1 MRGRPHGVGLQGGGA
16 EVQRQTPDS
25 LFLGRQEEL
34 RRMASRLEAA
44 ARGAPQVVLVDGPAG
59 MGKTSLARRFL
70 SDAAAECCVAEASG
84 EELEMELAY
93 GLVAQL
99 VPQLPDVPEGL
110 RELALG
116 MPEAAVTRDPI
127 TVGALLLDALGQ
139 AQNRT
144 PVVLV
149 IDDVHGADTPS
160 LHALTFALRRLR
172 KDRLLAVLLTRDAH
186 DPRLP
191 QGLHRILHDDT
202 TLKLTLEG
210 LALPDVVALQVAL
223 GPSTLPRWAIARLR
237 EHTHGNPLHT
247 KALLQQAPADVLS
260 GHTVLPAPRRYERL
274 VSARLARC
282 GAAARDLVEAASVLG
297 VSCPLHQAAQV
308 GAVPDPLDALTEA
321 MAYDLLEEV
330 PTGAVPRVAFPHP
343 LLRAAVYRGLGPAE
357 RSGLHQRAATCSEDR
372 YAALQHRVH
381 ATVAPDAELTDEL
394 TRFAAEQAENGAWA
408 AAAAAAISAADVSPE
423 AGLRERWLIRAVE
436 YRLLAGDVSQ
446 ATELEQT
453 VRDMAPDAEQQY
465 VLGHLALTTGR
476 LDEVRRRL
484 AACWQSCDAATGAE
498 TLRKA
503 AEQMAWLC
511 LIQGDAPNIV
521 RWARLGLEL
530 PRGSRS
536 SFLPDSLAIGLAISG
551 RYEEGIRSLAHVPP
565 SGPRE
570 TPRQLDGLLAR
581 GMLQLWNGQLP
592 QAQQDLRE
600 AFAAH
605 RRGGLPYA
613 ALVALGFLTDTEY
626 RSGLWDEAVAH
637 GTQAVSLAEDTDQI
651 SILAVV
657 HAFTAF
663 PLAGRGEYEDAEAH
677 ARAAMQHA
685 RTLADVNDGA
695 FAATALALVH
705 TARGDDERTAAEL
718 SPFLSEEIAHRSG
731 LEEVGIVAWRPLLS
745 QALTRLGRT
754 EEALDVLIP
763 YERGATVRGR
773 WLDQATAAR
782 CRGLLEEA
790 NGHREAADQAFRTG
804 VRLCAQGTPCWEEA
818 LLHLSYG
825 TFLRREGRRRKAV
838 AELEAA
844 QGKFLR
850 LRASPY
856 LERCTRELAACGRVQ
871 ARPGT
876 ARHTGLTAQELTV
889 ARLAR
894 RSMSNREIARE
905 LVLSVK
911 TIEYHLGNAYTKL
924 GINSRMGLITELDEE
939 S

>member
-1 MRGRPHGVGLQGGGA
+1 MVACTGSGCRRGGA
-16 EVQRQTPDS
+16 ELPRQTPDS

-34 RRMASRLEAA
+34 SRMTSRLEAA

-59 MGKTSLARRFL
+59 IGKTSLARRFL
-70 SDAAAECCVAEASG
+70 SDAAAECCVAKASG

-99 VPQLPDVPEGL
+99 APQLPDVPEGL
-110 RELALG
+110 REPALG
-116 MPEAAVTRDPI
+116 TPGGAAARDPI
-127 TVGALLLDALGQ
+127 AVGALLLDALGQ
-139 AQNRT
+139 AQSRA
-144 PVVLV
+144 PVVVL
-149 IDDVHGADTPS
+149 IDDVHWADTPS

-172 KDRLLAVLLTRDAH
+172 RDRLLAVLLTRDAH

-191 QGLHRILHDDT
+191 HGLHRILHDET
-202 TLKLTLEG
+202 TMKLTLEG
-210 LALPDVVALQVAL
+210 LALPDIVALQAAL
-223 GPSTLPRWAIARLR
+223 GPSALPRWAIARLR

-260 GHTVLPAPRRYERL
+260 GHAVLPAPRRYERL

-297 VSCPLHQAAQV
+297 VTCSLHQAAQV
-308 GAVPDPLDALTEA
+308 GEVPDPLGALTEA
-321 MAYDLLEEV
+321 MTYDLLEEA
-330 PTGAVPRVAFPHP
+330 PADAVPRLAFPHP
-343 LLRAAVYRGLGPAE
+343 LLRAAVYRGLRPAE
-357 RSGLHQRAATCSEDR
+357 RSRLHHRAAACSEDR
-372 YAALQHRVH
+372 YGGLQHRVH
-381 ATVAPDAELTDEL
+381 AAVAPDGELTDEL
-394 TRFAAEQAENGAWA
+394 IRFAAEQAEKGAWA
-408 AAAAAAISAADVSPE
+408 AAAASAIAAAGLSPE
-423 AGLRERWLIRAVE
+423 AGLRERWLVRAVE

-446 ATELEQT
+446 AAELEQT

-476 LDEVRRRL
+476 LEEARRRL
-484 AACWQSCDAATGAE
+484 AACWESCDADTGAE

-521 RWARLGLEL
+521 KWARLGLDL

-551 RYEEGIRSLAHVPP
+551 RYEEGIRSLAHLPL
-565 SGPRE
+565 SGPRQ
-570 TPRQLDGLLAR
+570 TPGQLDGLLAR

-592 QAQQDLRE
+592 EARRDLRE

-605 RRGGLPYA
+605 RGGGLPYA

-663 PLAGRGEYEDAEAH
+663 PLAGRGDYEDAEAH

-705 TARGDDERTAAEL
+705 TARGDDERTVAEL

-745 QALTRLGRT
+745 EALTRLGRT
-754 EEALDVLIP
+754 DEALDVLIP
-763 YERGATVRGR
+763 YESGATARRR
-773 WLDQATAAR
+773 WLEQATAAR

-790 NGHREAADQAFRTG
+790 YGHREAADQAFRNG
-804 VRLCAQGTPCWEEA
+804 LRLCAQGTTCWEEA

-825 TFLRREGRRRKAV
+825 TFLRRTGKRRKAV

-844 QGKFLR
+844 HTNFLR
-850 LRASPY
+850 LRATPY
-856 LERCTRELAACGRVQ
+856 LERCTRELAACGRVT
-871 ARPGT
+871 ARPGGV
-876 ARHTGLTAQELTV
+876 RHAGLTAQELTV

-894 RSMSNREIARE
+894 RGMSNREIARE
-905 LVLSVK
+905 LVLSIK
-911 TIEYHLGNAYTKL
+911 TIEYHLGNAYAKL
-924 GINSRMGLITELDEE
+924 GISSRMGLIAKLDEE
-939 S
+939 G